1 MVWGGV
7 ARRVWWWEEALGGVV
22 SLAVVT
28 GCGAC
33 AGRAAPPHRLGLRS
47 LGSSGPTP
55 MPPPPP
61 PPPPLV
67 LSLHPGAR
75 VIPLPLGA
83 RPPWS
88 HLAAEEEEEVVS
100 PPARASGPSPSSCL
114 SLFPLPLGLHSFHPP
129 NFVASR
135 ESLEVCVCLSAMGVV
150 GGVDEGACAVAV
162 AWPVAVRVGRWGAS
176 GWRVC
181 ASCPPLVSGVR
192 LSSPAPPWP
201 GGWAS
206 GWGGGLSGGGLG
218 ATPPPCLIP
227 VSRRRPRAWLAPLP
241 PTPASLPPFLQ
252 VPSAFRRGGLKTPG
266 GTACPPRGRG
276 GGPVGSR
283 TGPVPSVPP

>member
-1 MVWGGV
+1 MVWCGV

-33 AGRAAPPHRLGLRS
+33 AGRASPPHRLGLRS

-88 HLAAEEEEEVVS
+88 HLAAEEEEEEEVVS

-150 GGVDEGACAVAV
+150 GGWTRGRAPSLSRGRWRSGLAGGVRLGGACA
-162 AWPVAVRVGRWGAS
+162 
-176 GWRVC
+176 
-181 ASCPPLVSGVR
+181 PPAP
-192 LSSPAPPWP
+192 LSSL
-201 GGWAS
+201 AS
-206 GWGGGLSGGGLG
+206 
-218 ATPPPCLIP
+218 
-227 VSRRRPRAWLAPLP
+227 V
-241 PTPASLPPFLQ
+241 
-252 VPSAFRRGGLKTPG
+252 
-266 GTACPPRGRG
+266 
-276 GGPVGSR
+276 
-283 TGPVPSVPP
+283 